1 MNQFSFVGEIRP
13 IKDSANFKGYE
24 ETSFNSGWQIKKL
37 RFNMVCGDNRHLVE
51 VSAGGWKDANKNVI
65 YTFSAGKDGE
75 KGEKMQVKWA
85 DRQNP
90 DVIDKVANFRKYVVD
105 LNTPGALKAAQE
117 AGDEAAIE
125 AAKKRRKE
133 FISEVDM
140 VDYLNKLVNSDK
152 IKGIKFRV
160 VGNIEYSYSVN
171 KNQFYR
177 SFAIQKVYRA
187 ADDAESAS
195 LGTIDTYFGK
205 DCIDDAAFD
214 DTKKYYVSA
223 HTQFFENNNFKKN
236 IFAPIQLV
244 IDANGDDKAAK
255 IAEGL
260 KKKFDKI
267 EGDEV
272 RKICVAVKFLDGAQR
287 RDISYDDLTDDQK
300 ESIDFGLVT
309 LQDIAR
315 EMSDGVYGDH
325 ITATQII
332 GLARGY
338 SGGSVD
344 TVYTVDDLALPTL
357 NVEEDKSTATT
368 DDLDDEFD
376 IFGED
381 F

>member
-1 MNQFSFVGEIRP
+1 MNQFSFIGEIRP
-13 IKDSANFKGYE
+13 IKDTDKFKGYE
-24 ETSFNSGWQIKKL
+24 ETGFNSGWQIKKL
-37 RFNMVCGDNRHLVE
+37 RFNMICGDNRHLVE
-51 VSAGGWKDANKNVI
+51 MTAGGWKDASRNVI
-65 YTFSAGKDGE
+65 YTFSAGEGDK
-75 KGEKMQVKWA
+75 KGEKMQVKWE

-90 DVIDKVANFRKYVVD
+90 DIIAKVANFRKYVVD
-105 LNTPGALKAAQE
+105 LNLPGALKAAQE
-117 AGDEAAIE
+117 AGDEAAID

-140 VDYLNKLVNSDK
+140 VEYLHKLVNSDK
-152 IKGIKFRV
+152 LKGIKFRV
-160 VGNIEYSYSVN
+160 IGNIEYSYSAN

-187 ADDAESAS
+187 ADDAEPAS

-205 DCIDDAAFD
+205 DCIDDADFNDA
-214 DTKKYYVSA
+214 KKYYVNA
-223 HTQFFENNNFKKN
+223 HTQFFENNNFKAN

-255 IAEGL
+255 MAEGL

-267 EGDEV
+267 DGDEV

-309 LQDIAR
+309 LEDIAK
-315 EMSDGVYGDH
+315 ELSGGVYGDPV
-325 ITATQII
+325 TATQII

-344 TVYTVDDLALPTL
+344 TVYTVDDLALPTI
-357 NVEEDKSTATT
+357 NADVEDDK
-368 DDLDDEFD
+368 DDVDIDDDFD
-376 IFGED
+376 IFGD
-381 F
+381 DI

>member
-24 ETSFNSGWQIKKL
+24 TADFQSGWQIKKL
-37 RFNMVCGDNRHLVE
+37 RFNMICGDNRHLVE
-51 VSAGGWKDANKNVI
+51 MSAGGWKDTSRNVI
-65 YTFSAGKDGE
+65 YTFSAGENGN

-90 DVIDKVANFRKYVVD
+90 DIIAKVANFRKYVVD
-105 LNTPGALKAAQE
+105 LNLPGALKAAQE
-117 AGDEAAIE
+117 AGDEEAIE

-140 VDYLNKLVNSDK
+140 VEYLYKLVSSDK
-152 IKGIKFRV
+152 LKGIKFRV
-160 VGNIEYSYSVN
+160 IGNIEYTYSAN

-177 SFAIQKVYRA
+177 SFTIQKVYRA
-187 ADDAESAS
+187 ADDAEPAS
-195 LGTIDTYFGK
+195 IGTIDTYFSKG
-205 DCIDDAAFD
+205 CIDDSAFD
-214 DTKKYYVSA
+214 ENKKYYVSA
-223 HTQFFENNNFKKN
+223 YTQFYENNNFKAN

-255 IAEGL
+255 MAEGL
-260 KKKFDKI
+260 KKKFEKADS
-267 EGDEV
+267 DEV

-300 ESIDFGLVT
+300 ESIEWGLTT
-309 LQDIAR
+309 LEDIKK
-315 EMSDGVYGDH
+315 ELNNGVYGDH
-325 ITATQII
+325 ITATQVI

-344 TVYTVDDLALPTL
+344 TAYTVDDLALPTIDA
-357 NVEEDKSTATT
+357 EEDKSVDI
-368 DDLDDEFD
+368 DDDFD
-376 IFGED
+376 IFGDD
-381 F
+381 FN